1 MSSQDA
7 LWLTMDRPNNLM
19 VIDSL
24 MWFSSELDLARVRS
38 VVTERLVDR
47 FAVFSARPVQLD
59 GDWRWEADPDFDL
72 DRHLQTTALPAPGG
86 FDELREWVGGQR
98 SIPFDRA
105 HPLWTATVVTGFHPE
120 PGVTGSAMMLR
131 THHSLADGVRLTQVM
146 FSLCDVEGD
155 PVPVGKPLRRSTTP
169 VAIAASTLK
178 QMSSSAVD
186 VAGSSARTAARVAV
200 APAKGVA
207 RLIAD
212 PYSVMGVPTALREAA
227 DRAAAMVRNPAR
239 MTDAATL
246 ISTEDNRPVNDM
258 SSTAKLLL
266 ASPSVSTVWSGEPGV
281 AKSVGWA
288 PDLSLDAVKTISRA
302 TGTTVNDVLLGAVSG
317 ALTRYLRGHGDD
329 EIDEVMWMVPVSIR
343 PFDPEET
350 DELGNHFAL
359 VALRMPLGI
368 SDITERLEE
377 IHSRMDRIKS
387 SDEPLI
393 TFGVQWAISG
403 APRPVAKGL
412 TNYFANKAVGVL
424 TNVPGPR
431 GPIGFAGTTVAG
443 TMGWAPCSGDQVMTI
458 CIFSYNGRV
467 SVGFGTDAT
476 LIPDADR
483 LGDLFN
489 EEFDE
494 MVAAFPAG

>member
-1 MSSQDA
+1 MSTQDA

-24 MWFSSELDLARVRS
+24 MWFSSELDPDRVRS
-38 VVTERLVDR
+38 VITERLVDR
-47 FAVFSARPVQLD
+47 FAVFSARPVQVD
-59 GDWRWEADPDFDL
+59 GDWRWEADTEFDL
-72 DRHLQTTALPAPGG
+72 DNHLRTAQLPAPGG
-86 FDELREWVGGQR
+86 FDELRDWVGSQR
-98 SIPFDRA
+98 SIAFDRA
-105 HPLWTATVVTGFHPE
+105 HPLWTATIVTGFHPE
-120 PGVTGSAMMLR
+120 ADVQGSAMMLR

-146 FSLCDVEGD
+146 FSMCDVEGD
-155 PVPVGKPLRRSTTP
+155 PVPVGKTLRRSTTP
-169 VAIAASTLK
+169 VAIATSTFK
-178 QMSSSAVD
+178 QVSSSAVD
-186 VAGSSARTAARVAV
+186 VAGSSARTAARAAT
-200 APAKGVA
+200 APVKGMA
-207 RLIAD
+207 RLMAD
-212 PYSVMGVPTALREAA
+212 PYSVMGVPATLREAA
-227 DRAAAMVRNPAR
+227 DRAAALVRNPAR
-239 MTDAATL
+239 LTDVTSL
-246 ISTEDNRPVNDM
+246 FSSEDNRPVNDV

-266 ASPSVSTVWSGEPGV
+266 ASPSVTTVWSGEPGV
-281 AKSVGWA
+281 AKGVGWA
-288 PDLSLDAVKTISRA
+288 PDLSLPAVKAIGRA

-329 EIDEVMWMVPVSIR
+329 AIDEVMWMVPVSIR
-343 PFDPEET
+343 PFDPAET

-368 SDITERLEE
+368 ADISERLAE
-377 IHSRMDRIKS
+377 IHRRMDRIKS

-393 TFGVQWAISG
+393 TFSVQWAISG

-443 TMGWAPCSGDQVMTI
+443 TMAWAPCSGDQVMTI

-483 LGDLFN
+483 LGDLFH

-494 MVAAFPAG
+494 MCAAFPTS